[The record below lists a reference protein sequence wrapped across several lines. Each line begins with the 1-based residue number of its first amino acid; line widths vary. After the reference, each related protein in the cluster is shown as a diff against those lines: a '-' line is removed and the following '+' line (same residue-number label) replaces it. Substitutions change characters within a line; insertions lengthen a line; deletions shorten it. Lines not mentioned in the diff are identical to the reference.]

1 MREARIQENTQRTKR
16 GVKGVASVGYGRN
29 TRTQKNAQKR
39 KKKGLLHLNKCK
51 TKASREQM

>member
-29 TRTQKNAQKR
+29 TRTQKKHAKTQKE
-39 KKKGLLHLNKCK
+39 GTFALN
-51 TKASREQM
+51 